1 MPRETLPTGAS
12 LLALARGSVARVS
25 PPPVTPVAEPSEP
38 VARQRIAATRLGPS
52 QPQGAK
58 IVGEGPS
65 TLATVATRKQK
76 VNARISAALLDEVR
90 DCVVALSGPPHG
102 FTMDQF
108 AEEAYRREL
117 ERLKRSHHAGQSF
130 ARRPYNPKPGRRVV

>member
-25 PPPVTPVAEPSEP
+25 PAPQQPVASPTEA
-38 VARQRIAATRLGPS
+38 VARQRIAPTRLGSSRPH
-52 QPQGAK
+52 
-58 IVGEGPS
+58 GEEIAQERPS
-65 TLATVATRKQK
+65 TLAPVATRKQK

-102 FTMDQF
+102 LTMDEF

-117 ERLKRSHHAGQSF
+117 ERLKRSHHAGQAF
-130 ARRPYNPKPGRRVV
+130 ARRAYNPKPGRRIA

>member
-25 PPPVTPVAEPSEP
+25 PPPPVAEPTEP
-38 VARQRIAATRLGPS
+38 VARQRIAPTRLGS
-52 QPQGAK
+52 SRPQGEEIAA
-58 IVGEGPS
+58 EGPS
-65 TLATVATRKQK
+65 TLAPVATRKQK

-90 DCVVALSGPPHG
+90 DCVVALSGPPYG
-102 FTMDQF
+102 LTMDEF

-130 ARRPYNPKPGRRVV
+130 ARRSYNPKPGRRVA